1 MVAVVF
7 FALFAAALV
16 LVPALFCGASASF
29 VFAATP
35 EAPLSDVQSLL
46 NQATNILRS
55 RGIPVEQRRAQLR
68 GLAEQHL
75 DLDGMARS
83 ALGARWEGLSDSQ
96 QSEYAQLFAA
106 FMEDAYLNR
115 IQGYL
120 DLRFRFV
127 GQTMN
132 GPNHARVETYV
143 VQTNGESTRV
153 NFDLELKGGEWK
165 VYDVEI
171 NSISII
177 SNYRA
182 QFNRVI
188 NDRGFD
194 VLMSDLRRK
203 QKELA
208 GLLGQPQESRQ

>member
-1 MVAVVF
+1 VF
-7 FALFAAALV
+7 FALFAAAFLLTPV
-16 LVPALFCGASASF
+16 LFCGASADF

-35 EAPLSDVQSLL
+35 EAPLSEVQSLL
-46 NQATNILRS
+46 DQATNILRS

-68 GLAEQHL
+68 SLAEQHL
-75 DLDGMARS
+75 DLDAMARF
-83 ALGARWEGLSDSQ
+83 ALGARWQDLSDSQ
-96 QSEYAQLFAA
+96 RREYVQLFAA

-127 GQTMN
+127 GQTMDGLN
-132 GPNHARVETYV
+132 RARVETDV
-143 VQTNGESTRV
+143 VESNGESTRL

-171 NSISII
+171 NTISIM

-182 QFNRVI
+182 QFDRVI
-188 NDRGFD
+188 KSRGFD
-194 VLMSDLRRK
+194 ALMNDLRRK

-208 GLLGQPQESRQ
+208 GLLGQLQKSQQ